1 MGLINKKTSKK
12 EPKVVRMKNGRFVK
26 KEEYDK
32 IIKESK
38 EKQRLNKKKKIDDN
52 KEKKNYI
59 KQAKENKVFEKKEKI
74 KEQEIK
80 KEENEEEKRKRRMII
95 IILFL
100 LLLFFLFILDIDDLI
115 LGIPSEPKVKIP
127 KDKWYQT
134 KVVKIEEDAKSRKK
148 ISHYLYCIRQD
159 SNIEKCEWNRTD
171 TKSIEVSKSGI
182 NHIWFKG
189 VTEDGKE
196 GKPSKEIIVKID
208 NEAPEEIKV
217 KKTVTETTIKVK
229 VEVKDKETKIEK
241 YYYKIENE
249 EYKES
254 DKNEYTFKDLKP
266 DTTYKITIKVVDSLG
281 NEKEIILNIKTKKL
295 KEETEEDTNLD
306 KNDSQNNNQKD
317 NNKENNQTSESI
329 DNNGNKEENK
339 KEDESKE
346 EEIKEI
352 PEIDLSG
359 VPKKFEVGESYKL
372 PTSYKFGKSGGV
384 VSCTVDDKEYNDT
397 KDLGIG
403 LKQIKCSAKSNTGIE
418 VRVEKEVEIVQKDI
432 KETTWDGWITMNLYY
447 PESSTDWQWR
457 IGEEDATRDDG
468 WIDYTGPITVRLT
481 DVENVYIRY
490 KLKSGEVV
498 IVPPTGRLVVDI
510 EPSSY
515 TLKDG
520 KKAKVKITYTKD
532 ADKKQ
537 YKIND
542 GDWIDYTGE
551 FSVGSDTRIEAR
563 VVKTT
568 KEGTKK
574 NYDSVYIR
582 KYVEGQTGSTSSSTI
597 KKGTRLPGE
606 AAGTYETESNPS
618 YGTNYKKNP
627 SYTLNGPEIIK
638 DTEEIVDSVKVAVKP
653 QRKAKKIYYK
663 EPGGKWTEYKD
674 VVEVTKQGYFYAK
687 YETEEGQTS
696 STSEIYIDNI
706 DQHNLPN
713 VKIGVNTILR
723 AESVIVT
730 MTTNGN
736 NLRYS
741 LDGEIYESYTGAIKL
756 ENNTR
761 IYAQADN
768 SNGTTTTYR
777 DITNIGQIP
786 TSISKEEYNIGI
798 FLNPDKGDIK
808 GLVNQTEASIVYD
821 SRCVNK
827 YYKIGYYGSYKTY
840 TESVKITSNDTIYAY
855 CTGQTGTGYEE
866 KQINFLT
873 TGIAAPKITLEPAE
887 MAEEVKVEIEYP
899 KTAKVKKYR
908 IGTGELTDYTESITI
923 DENTTIY
930 AYTEDELKNSNS
942 SERTI
947 TNITTL
953 PRYTTLDMGSYFI
966 LKLNYP
972 SSSDKETREY
982 KWSSKGSFKKYNTN
996 GILLIKNEYKDE
1008 IDTTDGVKV
1017 KDQNGKE
1024 ILFTEDY
1031 YYVSNITN
1039 DISENLFMRWDYA
1052 IPKAPTIKLNTTTP
1066 TRKVEVT
1073 IEYTGS
1079 SKKQYKLVTKERK
1092 ETEWLNYTGPITIDK
1107 NETVVYA
1114 RGISDI
1120 EAVGK
1125 IGSKKITNIDEE
1137 NPEVEAIGDFETPTR
1152 KLTIK
1157 IVGKDN
1163 LGINVVGWG
1172 QGKKDIKY
1180 FQDVASLQKNNST
1193 FTVEENGIYTV
1204 YAEDMVGNTVIKKI
1218 EVENID
1224 KTAPNIDINIL
1235 TKEYG
1240 DTLEFEV
1247 DYHDSTKKEYKIG
1260 EKGTYKEYLGKV
1272 SVKANDILDQ
1282 TNEDGSL
1289 TIYAKGTD
1297 KAGNVQEISEKTY
1310 IIDLDAPK
1318 VPIINTS
1325 TGYPIL
1331 TEYGVEF
1338 DDTLSIKYDTRDDI
1352 ENYISFDGKNWK
1364 IYTGVEHIQSGTV
1377 YAKSVKKVSGLTVTT
1392 NKKVDQPTNALGVEA
1407 YDGDESTS
1415 VTSGI
1420 IYVDKAMIGKYF
1432 STSIKLSGS
1441 RNVQKFSFIDE
1452 NNKTISTQNINCL
1465 SSSTNCINMTDKSLL
1480 IPEGTVKMILKTDWA
1495 KLNEIGPYNVPVI
1508 NATDVYPTLTE
1519 YGVEKG
1525 ISNITIDYSYTSVKK
1540 LYKIDDGEWKN
1551 YDGPIKLDANKTIY
1565 AKGIDKNGKETINV
1579 SKEIIIPK
1587 DALGVEAYDG
1597 DESTSVTSGII
1608 YVDKAMIGK
1617 YFSTSIKLSGSRN
1630 VQKFSFIDENNKTIS
1645 TQNINCLSSS
1655 TNCINMTDKSL
1666 LIPEGTVKMILK
1678 TDWAKLNEIGPY
1690 NVPVINATDVYPTL
1704 TEYGVEKGI
1713 SNITIDYSY
1722 TSVKKLYKIDDGEWK
1737 NYDGPIKLDANKT
1750 IYAKGIDKNGKET
1763 INVSKEIII
1772 PKDALGVEAYDGDE
1786 STSVTSGIIY
1796 VDKAMIGKYFSTS
1809 IKLSGSRNVQKFSFI
1824 DENNKTISTQNINCL
1839 SSSTNCIN
1847 MTDKSLL
1854 IPEGTVKMILKT
1866 EFAKLNEIGPYNV
1879 PVINAT
1885 DVYPI
1890 LTEYGVEYESSN
1902 ITIDYSYTSVKKLY
1916 KIDDGEWKNY
1926 DGPIKLTVGETIYA
1940 KGIDKN
1946 GKETPIPEYKS
1957 VLATD
1962 ALGKEAYDGNNSTY
1976 TGVGGGSPSKYR
1988 KIHISPEMWG
1998 QNIEVLTSVYGSVA
2012 QLNEAKET
2020 LNSTNVSAGYGG
2032 KKTSKIQ
2039 MVEGAKILEFRGGS
2053 SSNSLTVIEITIC
2066 NQPIINVEAIYPE
2079 LTKNRIN
2086 DGYNYILIN
2095 YFKTSM
2101 KKLYKIDDGEWQEYK
2116 DKKIKLNI
2124 GETIYA
2130 KGIDKNGKETPI
2142 PEYKSVLAIDA
2153 LGKEAYDG
2161 NNSTYT
2167 GVGGGSSS
2175 GYRKIHISPE
2185 MWGQNIEVLTS
2196 VYGSVVQLN
2205 EAKEVLNSTN
2215 VSAGYGGKKTSKIQM
2230 VEGAKI
2236 LEFRGG
2242 SSSNSLTVIEI
2253 YPSPT
2258 STQSEQKKSKKMI
2271 VSDNNNKETIT
2282 IPNFVDSPTI
2292 NVSDANRY
2300 TSSKE
2305 ITISY
2310 PSGGYENQYSLDGE
2324 NWLNYTGSF
2333 TIDKETTV
2341 LARSMSNGNVI
2352 SSSSYQITKID
2363 NVKPTISLDDVPDE
2377 INLGDEYKLPTDY
2390 SFYNNKSGGS
2400 IKCLL
2405 NDTEEVN
2412 STKDIIAGRHKIIC
2426 SAITGSGIITTVEKN
2441 INVVDNS
2448 KQQEEKNDSNQDER
2462 PEESVKEGEVSEETK
2477 KIDEENKTE
2486 ESSTNSN

>member
-582 KYVEGQTGSTSSSTI
+582 KYVEDQTGSTSSSTI

-638 DTEEIVDSVKVAVKP
+638 DTEEIVDSVKVEVKP
-653 QRKAKKIYYK
+653 QKKAKKIYYK

-741 LDGEIYESYTGAIKL
+741 LDGKIYQNYIGPITIDK
-756 ENNTR
+756 NTR

-798 FLNPDKGDIK
+798 FLSPDKGDVK

-887 MAEEVKVEIEYP
+887 MTEEVKVKIEYP

-1079 SKKQYKLVTKERK
+1079 SKKQYKLVTKEGK
-1092 ETEWLNYTGPITIDK
+1092 ETEWLDYTGPITIDK

-1137 NPEVEAIGDFETPTR
+1137 NPEVEAVGDFETPTR
-1152 KLTIK
+1152 KLTIQ

-1193 FTVEENGIYTV
+1193 FTVEENGIYTI

-1508 NATDVYPTLTE
+1508 NATDVYPILTE
-1519 YGVEKG
+1519 YGVEYES
-1525 ISNITIDYSYTSVKK
+1525 SNITIDYSYTSVKK

-1579 SKEIIIPK
+1579 SKKIIIPK
-1587 DALGVEAYDG
+1587 DALGAEAYDG

-1678 TDWAKLNEIGPY
+1678 TDW
-1690 NVPVINATDVYPTL
+1690 
-1704 TEYGVEKGI
+1704 
-1713 SNITIDYSY
+1713 
-1722 TSVKKLYKIDDGEWK
+1722 
-1737 NYDGPIKLDANKT
+1737 
-1750 IYAKGIDKNGKET
+1750 
-1763 INVSKEIII
+1763 
-1772 PKDALGVEAYDGDE
+1772 
-1786 STSVTSGIIY
+1786 
-1796 VDKAMIGKYFSTS
+1796 
-1809 IKLSGSRNVQKFSFI
+1809 
-1824 DENNKTISTQNINCL
+1824 
-1839 SSSTNCIN
+1839 
-1847 MTDKSLL
+1847 
-1854 IPEGTVKMILKT
+1854 
-1866 EFAKLNEIGPYNV
+1866 AKLNEIGPYNV

-2142 PEYKSVLAIDA
+2142 PEYKSVLATDA

-2167 GVGGGSSS
+2167 GVGGGSPSK
-2175 GYRKIHISPE
+2175 YRKIHISPE

-2196 VYGSVVQLN
+2196 VYGSVAQLN
-2205 EAKEVLNSTN
+2205 EAKETLNSTN

-2271 VSDNNNKETIT
+2271 VSDNNNNKETIT

-2341 LARSMSNGNVI
+2341 LARSMSNGDVI